1 MNRIDRNKILVRH
14 IVSSGLATSQK
25 DLGLKLGY
33 SSESAFSQV
42 INEKVDYPKDFIERL
57 QRIIPALNVDWLLTG
72 SGNMLRVQS
81 DIVAEPT
88 AKYQSSPQGS
98 DTQDVEIEEIANFS
112 LPFATNDIVQSREID
127 IKALVESKS
136 PKLERYPIG
145 QKLAGVSYAQ
155 RIITE
160 AMINADFHPGDVI
173 CLTYLEGKSQLLSG
187 YAYLLDTKEYGAL
200 FRLVTINEDGTLLL
214 ESANPRFR
222 AIRLHDDDVRSYARL
237 LMMIRTNFS
246 FNRGAQFAEIVRS
259 RDEQI
264 MKLTSSHR
272 ELITAQAQVLQN
284 QAELIAE
291 IRDTRKRNDALI
303 DKIINDKQI

>member
-1 MNRIDRNKILVRH
+1 MGVKERIKIFAQHKGIPIYRFEELCSMSNGYVASIRK
-14 IVSSGLATSQK
+14 G
-25 DLGLKLGY
+25 LGLEKL
-33 SSESAFSQV
+33 ENIQKAFP
-42 INEKVDYPKDFIERL
+42 D
-57 QRIIPALNVDWLLTG
+57 LNRDWLLYG
-72 SGNMLRVQS
+72 EGEMLNKIESQS
-81 DIVAEPT
+81 IVAEPANNYT
-88 AKYQSSPQGS
+88 PNA
-98 DTQDVEIEEIANFS
+98 DVIDIDAEEIANFS

-127 IKALVESKS
+127 IRHLVETKS

-160 AMINADFHPGDVI
+160 AMINADFYPGDVI

-214 ESANPRFR
+214 ESANPKFR
-222 AIRLHDDDVRSYARL
+222 PITLSDDDVRSYARL
-237 LMMIRTNFS
+237 IMMVRTNFS
-246 FNRGAQFAEIVRS
+246 FNRGAQFAETVRS

-264 MKLTSSHR
+264 MKLTTSHR
-272 ELITAQAQVLQN
+272 ELITAQAQVLHN

-291 IRDTRKRNDALI
+291 LRQQNGRVDRERERVDKLTDT
-303 DKIINDKQI
+303 IINK

>member
-1 MNRIDRNKILVRH
+1 MRKIDRLIKYMNYKGLNDNQVTQECELSQGLLSQARSGKSDLGPKSIEKIL
-14 IVSSGLATSQK
+14 TTYQ
-25 DLGLKLGY
+25 DLDR
-33 SSESAFSQV
+33 V
-42 INEKVDYPKDFIERL
+42 
-57 QRIIPALNVDWLLTG
+57 WLLTG

-88 AKYQSSPQGS
+88 AKYQSSPQGN

-291 IRDTRKRNDALI
+291 IRDSRKRNDALI
-303 DKIINDKQI
+303 DKIINDKQT

>member
-1 MNRIDRNKILVRH
+1 MIKPIEL
-14 IVSSGLATSQK
+14 
-25 DLGLKLGY
+25 
-33 SSESAFSQV
+33 E
-42 INEKVDYPKDFIERL
+42 EFIHVNRL
-57 QRIIPALNVDWLLTG
+57 QKKTLAEYLGVSASMITQYLSGHRSVPAAKEELILKHPTWNKAPLLSATLEDASII
-72 SGNMLRVQS
+72 
-81 DIVAEPT
+81 
-88 AKYQSSPQGS
+88 S
-98 DTQDVEIEEIANFS
+98 DTTAEYSVSGDTQYVEFEEIANFS
-112 LPFATNDIVQSREID
+112 LPFASNDIVQSREID
-127 IKALVESKS
+127 IRHLVETKS

-160 AMINADFHPGDVI
+160 AMINADFYPGDVI

-187 YAYLLDTKEYGAL
+187 YAYLLDTKKYGAL

-214 ESANPRFR
+214 ESANPKFR
-222 AIRLHDDDVRSYARL
+222 AITLRDDDVRSYARL

-291 IRDTRKRNDALI
+291 IRESSKRQDALV
-303 DKIINDKQI
+303 DKIINK

>member
-1 MNRIDRNKILVRH
+1 MIKPIELEEFIHVNRLQKKTLAEYLGVSASMITQYLSGRRPVPAAKEDLILKHPTWNKAPLL
-14 IVSSGLATSQK
+14 SATSEAA
-25 DLGLKLGY
+25 
-33 SSESAFSQV
+33 S
-42 INEKVDYPKDFIERL
+42 
-57 QRIIPALNVDWLLTG
+57 II
-72 SGNMLRVQS
+72 
-81 DIVAEPT
+81 
-88 AKYQSSPQGS
+88 S
-98 DTQDVEIEEIANFS
+98 DTTAEYSVSGDTQYVEFEEIANFS
-112 LPFATNDIVQSREID
+112 LLFASNDIVQSREID
-127 IKALVESKS
+127 ILHLVETKS

-160 AMINADFHPGDVI
+160 AMINADFYPGDII

-187 YAYLLDTKEYGAL
+187 YAYLLDTKKYGAL

-214 ESANPRFR
+214 ESANPKFR
-222 AIRLHDDDVRSYARL
+222 AITLRDEDVRSYASL

-246 FNRGAQFAEIVRS
+246 FDRGAQFAEIVRN

-272 ELITAQAQVLQN
+272 ELIAAQAQVLQN

-291 IRDTRKRNDALI
+291 IRESSKRTDALV
-303 DKIINDKQI
+303 DKIISKE

>member
-1 MNRIDRNKILVRH
+1 MIKPIEL
-14 IVSSGLATSQK
+14 
-25 DLGLKLGY
+25 
-33 SSESAFSQV
+33 E
-42 INEKVDYPKDFIERL
+42 EFIHVNRL
-57 QRIIPALNVDWLLTG
+57 QKKVLAEYLGVSASMITQYLSGHRPVPAAKEELILKHPTWNKAPLLSANSEAASII
-72 SGNMLRVQS
+72 
-81 DIVAEPT
+81 
-88 AKYQSSPQGS
+88 S
-98 DTQDVEIEEIANFS
+98 DTTSEYSVSGDTQHVELEEIANFS
-112 LPFATNDIVQSREID
+112 LPFASNDIVQSREID
-127 IKALVESKS
+127 IRHLVETKS

-160 AMINADFHPGDVI
+160 AMINADFYPGDVI

-187 YAYLLDTKEYGAL
+187 YAYLLDTKKYGAL

-214 ESANPRFR
+214 ESANPKFR
-222 AIRLHDDDVRSYARL
+222 AITLCDDDVRSYARL

-246 FNRGAQFAEIVRS
+246 FDRGAQFAEIVRS

-272 ELITAQAQVLQN
+272 ELITAQTQVLQN

-291 IRDTRKRNDALI
+291 IRENSKRQDALV
-303 DKIINDKQI
+303 DKIINDR

>member
-1 MNRIDRNKILVRH
+1 MIKPIEL
-14 IVSSGLATSQK
+14 
-25 DLGLKLGY
+25 
-33 SSESAFSQV
+33 E
-42 INEKVDYPKDFIERL
+42 EFIHVNRL
-57 QRIIPALNVDWLLTG
+57 QKKALAEYLGVSASMITQYLSGHRPVPAAKEELILKHPTWNKASLLSANSEAASII
-72 SGNMLRVQS
+72 
-81 DIVAEPT
+81 
-88 AKYQSSPQGS
+88 S
-98 DTQDVEIEEIANFS
+98 DTTTEYSVSGDTQYVEFEEIANFS
-112 LPFATNDIVQSREID
+112 LPFASNDIVQSREID
-127 IKALVESKS
+127 IRHLVETKS

-160 AMINADFHPGDVI
+160 AMINADFYPGDVI

-187 YAYLLDTKEYGAL
+187 YAYLLDTKNYGAL

-214 ESANPRFR
+214 ESANPKFR
-222 AIRLHDDDVRSYARL
+222 AITLRDDDVRSYARL

-291 IRDTRKRNDALI
+291 IRENSKRQDALV
-303 DKIINDKQI
+303 DKIINKE